1 MYSGSTPSGERR
13 LFDTSGLLFRS
24 NKLMVDRETRTLWSN
39 LTGEAV
45 IGRLADGEAR
55 LDVLPV
61 VRSTWGDWKAK
72 HPNTTV
78 TVLADA
84 FGARWR
90 FRYQPGAADRARA
103 GVSFPI
109 WQKSDALPPG
119 EEIYAVRLGER
130 SKAYPVAR
138 ILDLRV
144 VNDQLEGTP
153 VVVLGD
159 PASGGVRVYRRDDR
173 TFHLDERSER
183 DGTLAD
189 DRGLRWQIE
198 EERLVPA
205 GPAADADMAAAAP
218 LERLPGHRA
227 LWFAWYGFYPDTEVF
242 GVEPSGETGP

>member
-1 MYSGSTPSGERR
+1 MYSGSTPKGDRR
-13 LFDTSGLLFRS
+13 LFGTSGLLFRS
-24 NKLMVDRETRTLWSN
+24 NKLMYDRDTYTLWSN

-45 IGRLADGEAR
+45 VGRLADGENR
-55 LDVLPV
+55 LEFLPV

-72 HPNTTV
+72 HPDTTV
-78 TVLADA
+78 TVLDDA

-119 EEIYAVRLGER
+119 EEVYAVRLDER
-130 SKAYPVAR
+130 SKAYPVEQVLAR
-138 ILDLRV
+138 GV
-144 VNDQLEGTP
+144 VNDRLGETP

-159 PASGGVRVYRRDDR
+159 RSSGGVRVYRRGDR
-173 TFHLDERSER
+173 VFHREDREGGH
-183 DGTLAD
+183 GTLTD
-189 DRGLRWQIE
+189 DRGLRWRLE
-198 EERLVPA
+198 ESRLVPLARPA
-205 GPAADADMAAAAP
+205 GDEALPGP

-242 GVEPSGETGP
+242 GVEPPGQS